1 MNEGKDSKRVE
12 NAYRRECCFSIFFCG
27 CKLLKIFPHFIS
39 GTKVDNI
46 LDLLLLLLRINRL
59 PYEK

>member
-1 MNEGKDSKRVE
+1 LQ
-12 NAYRRECCFSIFFCG
+12 ATQ
-27 CKLLKIFPHFIS
+27 IFPHFIS